1 MTRPVSTPKP
11 AATPQSTRRSACLD
25 LRPYVLKWESLSELE
40 SLGQAIVDQFKP
52 ATALEECIVRTII
65 LALWNN
71 QRWAKLETSLL
82 NSASDAITLFRSPA
96 ATALLKMI
104 QRRLTSEDSRHYRSL
119 AELRRLQKERQ
130 MAAVPAAAPPVQ
142 PTETKPIP
150 ENWVRSSKSIN
161 PEEANPE
168 LYAFAANISEDM
180 SYVKAYQMVQE
191 LTSKPAK

>member
-1 MTRPVSTPKP
+1 VTRPITTPKP
-11 AATPQSTRRSACLD
+11 AVTPQSTRRSACLD
-25 LRPYVLKWESLSELE
+25 LRPYALKWESFAELE

-52 ATALEECIVRTII
+52 ANALEECLVRTVI

-82 NSASDAITLFRSPA
+82 NSASDAITLFRSKP

-119 AELRRLQKERQ
+119 AELRRVQKERQ
-130 MAAVPAAAPPVQ
+130 MAAPPPPPPPQPA
-142 PTETKPIP
+142 ETKPIP

-161 PEEANPE
+161 PEEANPA

-191 LTSKPAK
+191 LTSQPGK

>member
-1 MTRPVSTPKP
+1 MTRPVTTPKP
-11 AATPQSTRRSACLD
+11 AVTPQSTRRSACLD
-25 LRPYVLKWESLSELE
+25 LRPYALKWESLSELE
-40 SLGQAIVDQFKP
+40 ALGQAIVDQFK
-52 ATALEECIVRTII
+52 AANALEECLVRTVI

-82 NSASDAITLFRSPA
+82 NSASDALTLFRSPA

-130 MAAVPAAAPPVQ
+130 MAAPPPPQPA
-142 PTETKPIP
+142 ETKPLP
-150 ENWVRSSKSIN
+150 ENWVRSSKPIN
-161 PEEANPE
+161 PEEANPA
-168 LYAFAANISEDM
+168 LYAFAASLPENM

-191 LTSKPAK
+191 MTSQPAK

>member
-25 LRPYVLKWESLSELE
+25 LRPYALKWESLAELE
-40 SLGQAIVDQFKP
+40 ALGQAIVDQFK
-52 ATALEECIVRTII
+52 AANALEECLVRTVI

-82 NSASDAITLFRSPA
+82 NSASDALTLFRSPA

-130 MAAVPAAAPPVQ
+130 MAAPPPPQ
-142 PTETKPIP
+142 PTETKPLP
-150 ENWVRSSKSIN
+150 ENWVRSSKPIN
-161 PEEANPE
+161 PEEANPA
-168 LYAFAANISEDM
+168 LYAFAAHLPENM

-191 LTSKPAK
+191 MTSQPTK